1 MKPFTKIL
9 VPVDFSPH
17 SDEAVGYAAE
27 LAQRYQASITLV
39 HVYEPV
45 AYALPEG
52 YVPYTPDQLASMLA
66 TSEGLLNKAKEQA
79 HAAGATNVQSRQ
91 LQGSVAS
98 EIAEFARSEGFN
110 LIVMGTHGRRG
121 LSRALMGSVAETVL
135 RRAPCPVLAVKAE
148 EVTTNGGIVI

>member
-17 SDEAVGYAAE
+17 SDEAVGYAAD
-27 LAQRYQASITLV
+27 LAQRYQAALLLV

-66 TSEGLLNKAKEQA
+66 TSEGLLSRAKEQA
-79 HAAGATNVQSRQ
+79 LAAGAVNVQTRQ

-98 EIAEFARSEGFN
+98 EIAEFATEQRVD

-121 LSRALMGSVAETVL
+121 INRALMGSVAETVL

-148 EVTTNGGIVI
+148 VVTTNGEVVI